1 VSADAPGEGLP
12 LTAIRRTNPASI
24 APPIGKYSH
33 LSEVP
38 PSTRLVFIAGQV
50 GMSPDGELAADSYAQ
65 TLATFRNV
73 GRLLDSLGAA
83 PEHLVRLLTF
93 VNGSANLP
101 GFYAARD
108 EVYAEWFPGGDYPG
122 HSLAV
127 VAGLADPALTVEM
140 EGWAALPC

>member
-1 VSADAPGEGLP
+1 MSGYDVPSTG
-12 LTAIRRTNPASI
+12 IRRSSPGTV

-38 PSTRLVFIAGQV
+38 PNTRLVFIAGQV
-50 GMSPDGELAADSYAQ
+50 GAAADGALAADSYGQ
-65 TLATFRNV
+65 TLETLRNV
-73 GRLLDSLGAA
+73 GLLLDSLGAG
-83 PEHLVRLLTF
+83 PQHLVRLLTF
-93 VNGSANLP
+93 VNGTDNLP

-108 EVYAEWFPGGDYPG
+108 EIYAEWFPDGVYPG

-127 VAGLADPALTVEM
+127 VAGLADPKLTIEM